1 MRLFVILC
9 FSCWTVQALVF
20 PILPNDNGA
29 YDPKHGVVPS
39 FQTAWKEDQHAILDL
54 HGANGVAIAPK
65 WVLTAW
71 HLVRG
76 MDNRYFFQF
85 EGSPAYR
92 LEERIEL
99 GNDLALVRV
108 DKDIPIYSKL
118 KRGQVPRGGVFT
130 VYGQSS
136 AARDP
141 LFPELGKFSGWKTV
155 PTNYHK
161 ALRKGRGSR
170 AYHPGYSENDIF
182 WTFPD
187 PLLGTDSCVAALMDS
202 GGGMFLGREL
212 AGIVT
217 VGGSGSAR
225 KRTSPIGTGCEAGYI
240 VNFTN
245 LLECTSSGQPYVS
258 PSKGCAVAGYL
269 EAIYARISPP
279 LRFNAG
285 GNEALLKDWKPWIA
299 VDWGLVSEAVDTN
312 GVANAAPQAVY
323 QTYTAKYK
331 AQGQAIELVAKGL
344 LRFDHYS
351 VRLHFATV
359 VGGKG
364 VFVQDLRV
372 NQELMGSFDPWVAAN
387 GLPGKAIVVEF
398 ERIQPTNSDEIRI
411 LITPASGNG
420 NMMICG
426 AEIILE

>member
-9 FSCWTVQALVF
+9 FSSWTVHALVF
-20 PILPNDNGA
+20 PLLPNANGA
-29 YDPKHGVVPS
+29 YDPDHGVVPS

-54 HGANGVAIAPK
+54 HGANGVAIAPR

-76 MDNRYFFQF
+76 MDNRYFFQY

-108 DKDIPIYSKL
+108 DKEIPIYSKL
-118 KRGQVPRGGVFT
+118 RREQVLKGGIFT

-141 LFPELGKFSGWKTV
+141 LFPELGRFSGWKTA

-187 PLLGTDSCVAALMDS
+187 PLLGTDSCVAVLMDS
-202 GGGMFLGREL
+202 GGGMFMGREL
-212 AGIVT
+212 VGIVT

-225 KRTSPIGTGCEAGYI
+225 KRTSPIGTGCESGYI

-245 LLECTSSGQPYVS
+245 LLECTSSAQPYMS
-258 PSKGCAVAGYL
+258 PSKGCAIAGYL
-269 EAIYARISPP
+269 DAIYARISPP

-285 GNEALLKDWKPWIA
+285 ANEALLKEWKAWNA
-299 VDWGLVSEAVDTN
+299 AGWGLVSETVNTQE
-312 GVANAAPQAVY
+312 VTNAAPPAVY
-323 QTYTAKYK
+323 QSYSAKYN
-331 AQGQAIELVAKGL
+331 APGQSIELVAKQL

-359 VGGKG
+359 TGGKG
-364 VFVQDLRV
+364 TFVQDLRV
-372 NQELMGSFDPWVAAN
+372 NQEFIGSFDPWAAAN
-387 GLPGKAIVVEF
+387 GVPGKAVVVEF
-398 ERIQPTNSDEIRI
+398 KKIQPTSNNEIRVQ
-411 LITPASGNG
+411 ITPASGTG
-420 NMMICG
+420 NLMICG
-426 AEIILE
+426 AEILLE